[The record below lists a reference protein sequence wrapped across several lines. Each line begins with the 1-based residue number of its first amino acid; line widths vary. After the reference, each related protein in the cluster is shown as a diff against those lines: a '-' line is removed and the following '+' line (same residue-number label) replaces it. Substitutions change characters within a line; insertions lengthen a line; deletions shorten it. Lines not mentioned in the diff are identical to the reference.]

1 MRYACPCCSY
11 YTFEKRPSGTYYICP
26 VCYWED
32 DIVQLED
39 PDFSGGAN
47 EVSLN
52 KAKENFKKFGAS
64 ELRFISKVRRALPVE
79 LDCHVPWNNNLS
91 TPPIELLA
99 IFKSKIV
106 SSSQKIR

>member
-1 MRYACPCCSY
+1 MRYTCPCCSY
-11 YTFEKRPSGTYYICP
+11 FTFEEKPSGTYYICP

-52 KAKENFKKFGAS
+52 KAKDNFKEFGAS
-64 ELRFISKVRRALPVE
+64 ELRFKSKVRKPLLVE
-79 LDCHVPWNNNLS
+79 LDCDIP
-91 TPPIELLA
+91 
-99 IFKSKIV
+99 
-106 SSSQKIR
+106 

>member
-11 YTFEKRPSGTYYICP
+11 YTFEEKPSGTYYICP

-52 KAKENFKKFGAS
+52 KAKENFKKFVFS
-64 ELRFISKVRRALPVE
+64 SRCKELW
-79 LDCHVPWNNNLS
+79 CNLCR
-91 TPPIELLA
+91 
-99 IFKSKIV
+99 
-106 SSSQKIR
+106 SQK